1 MNERVGKQTGW
12 RMKAVYVFAGKYL
25 VRILKYLHVESYL
38 IELARSNVRT
48 IKTQCGV
55 HTDRHKNL

>member
-1 MNERVGKQTGW
+1 MNGRVGKRTGW
-12 RMKAVYVFAGKYL
+12 QMCVCVFAGKYL
-25 VRILKYLHVESYL
+25 ARILKYLHVESYL

-48 IKTQCGV
+48 IKAQCGV